1 LNFDDAKRA
10 QFTVIRLFESKQ
22 YQGIVETSDGNG
34 VVGSMIL
41 VCCRYSLFVIF
52 TCRRLR
58 SR

>member
-1 LNFDDAKRA
+1 MMQKRA

-34 VVGSMIL
+34 VVGPMIL